1 MKQLILILFLCCFSS
16 TFFSQVGIHNTNPK
30 ASLDITA
37 SNIAT
42 PSNTDGI
49 LIPRI
54 NNFPSPNPTADQ
66 NGMLVFAT
74 GNGTPSK
81 GFYYW
86 DNTLTTWTSVLEKNT
101 LGQAYNQ
108 GGAGAGRII
117 TANDGAVN
125 INGEDG
131 LLVTGTYGSGETATL
146 GGTRMFFNPKT
157 ASFRAG
163 YLLQGSIGDFS
174 TSMGNANSASGNS
187 TTSFGNNTTA
197 SGDYSFA
204 VGNGNTASGTGA
216 MALGYGTEATGDYSF
231 SVGQLTTASG
241 KHSVA
246 MGSGTTASGKKS
258 FAMGIDS
265 GASANYSTAIGSNS
279 TASGVHSL
287 AMGNSNTA
295 SGDNSSVFGFQNTSP
310 SYAETTIGFYATEY
324 VPNATIFNDNADRL
338 FSIGNGTGD
347 ASRSNALTI
356 YKSGLM
362 NINDQ
367 YNMPLNAGT
376 ANQIMQIDGSAQV
389 NFVDLS
395 TLQDGTGTDDQT
407 IDTFSFNATTN
418 VLSVELENDANGT
431 QTVDLSNLQDGTGN
445 DWTTTGNAGTDPT
458 TNFIGT
464 TDNKDVVLKT
474 NNTERARFL
483 SNGKVGI
490 GITAPDTRLTIKGII
505 SASNDDAQTNK
516 INITHGGTNA
526 YINVIGSGR
535 LDFKHEGTTG
545 MSFTDQKRLGI
556 ATNAPTETLSV
567 AGITNLNQGGTGIAL
582 KVNGTEALSF
592 DGTQF
597 SWGIGG
603 SKNYFEDN
611 VGIGNS
617 NPGYKLSVID
627 NQASSYV
634 ARFRNSSTNADADG
648 IRINIAT
655 TSTTATNSFIGF
667 YRGLAIANGRI
678 EGNGTGVL
686 YQTTSDR
693 RLKTNI
699 KDITK
704 SLDLLDKIQ
713 PRLYEYKANLGTKE
727 YGFIAQELQRVYPQ
741 AVSGDPNGN
750 VKTDPMMVDY
760 SRLTP
765 ILTAGIKELN
775 KKVLKQQKE
784 IENLKTENK
793 ELKQQLK
800 IIKSLEKRMLLLE
813 NKNDH

>member
-1 MKQLILILFLCCFSS
+1 MKQLTLILFICYYSS
-16 TFFSQVGIHNTNPK
+16 NIFAQVGIHNTNPK

-37 SNIAT
+37 SNVAT

-54 NNFPSPNPTADQ
+54 DNFPSPNPTADQ
-66 NGMLVFAT
+66 NGMLVFIT

-81 GFYYW
+81 GFYFW

-108 GGAGAGRII
+108 GGAGVGRII
-117 TANDGAVN
+117 TANDGAVT

-146 GGTRMFFNPKT
+146 VGTRMFFNPKT

-163 YLLQGSIGDFS
+163 NLFQGSIGDFS
-174 TSMGNANSASGNS
+174 TSMGTTNSASGNGA
-187 TTSFGNNTTA
+187 TSFGSNTTA
-197 SGDYSFA
+197 SGNYSFA
-204 VGNGNTASGTGA
+204 VGYGNTASGTGA
-216 MALGYGTEATGDYSF
+216 MALGYGTDATGDYSF
-231 SVGQLTTASG
+231 SVGQLTKASG
-241 KHSVA
+241 EHSVA
-246 MGSGTTASGKKS
+246 MGSGTTASGEKS

-265 GASANYSTAIGSNS
+265 GASANYSTAIGSSS

-324 VPNATIFNDNADRL
+324 VPNATIFNDDADRL

-389 NFVDLS
+389 NFVDPS
-395 TLQDGTGTDDQT
+395 TVGTDDQT

-418 VLSVELENDANGT
+418 VLSLELENDGLT
-431 QTVDLSNLQDGTGN
+431 PQTVDLSTLQDGTGN

-464 TDNKDVVLKT
+464 TDNKDLVLKT
-474 NNTERARFL
+474 NNIERARFL

-490 GITAPDTRLTIKGII
+490 GITVPDTRLTVKGII

-516 INITHGGTNA
+516 INIAHGGTNA
-526 YINVIGSGR
+526 YINVVGSGR

-545 MSFTDQKRLGI
+545 MSLTDQKRLGI

-592 DGTQF
+592 DGSKF
-597 SWGIGG
+597 SWGVGG
-603 SKNYFEDN
+603 TTNYFEDKL
-611 VGIGNS
+611 GIGIA
-617 NPGYKLSVID
+617 PVYKLDVVDS
-627 NQASSYV
+627 QPSSYV
-634 ARFRNSSTNADADG
+634 ARFRNSSTNAEADG
-648 IRINIAT
+648 IRINLAT
-655 TSTTATNSFIGF
+655 TSPTATNYFIGF
-667 YRGLAIANGRI
+667 YRGLGGASGRI
-678 EGNGTGVL
+678 EGNGIGVF
-686 YQTTSDR
+686 YNTISDK

-699 KDITK
+699 KEVTN
-704 SLDLLDKIQ
+704 SLAILDKIQ

-727 YGFIAQELQRVYPQ
+727 YGFIAQELQKVYPQ

-750 VKTDPMMVDY
+750 VKTDPMMIDY

-775 KKVLKQQKE
+775 SKVTKQQKE
-784 IENLKTENK
+784 IENLKKENK
-793 ELKQQLK
+793 ELKQQLL
-800 IIKSLEKRMLLLE
+800 IIKALEKRVLLLE